1 MYMLRNL
8 LYFVAALSF
17 TLSSCNSSKQAL
29 KQGDFNN
36 AVRYASKKLRK
47 NPNKQKQILIIE
59 EAFAKANQKDLD
71 RITFLKKEGNP
82 NNWDE
87 IYSLYASVKRRQEMV
102 KTLPELRIKK
112 QADRPAVFNLI
123 DSDEELIQAKKQAA
137 EYAYARAVKL
147 LQTKERQNA
156 RNAYDEL
163 LKVQSYYKNYKDTD
177 KLMNEAIWLGTTHAL
192 VTLQNNSFS
201 VVPKEFFEEVKKLNL
216 SEINRNW
223 IEYDTNEDES
233 IDYDYNVVIN
243 LKVIDVS
250 PEQVKETQHTKTK
263 EIVDGWEY
271 VLDANG
277 NVEKDSLGNDIKQDK
292 VITISCIVMEFN
304 MRKGAIL
311 TGSLDYYNT
320 KTKQL
325 MRSEPITSES
335 YFEHRWATARGDKRA
350 LDKETKELL
359 KAQAVPFP
367 SDMDIIMRTGYVFR
381 ENAESLLLRN
391 RNYLQ

>member
-1 MYMLRNL
+1 MIRNL